1 MFPLGS
7 ASPPFQ
13 LFERFTYEALPVSD
27 PKQLPHLLKLLDD
40 ESEKVREA
48 VARALGAFGP
58 SLDQELARLPQP
70 LDEEQMQ
77 KIQYLLG
84 RHRSEET
91 ESLFE
96 PGQLVRHRKYDYRGV
111 VVAFDLTCQADDDW
125 YFSNRSQPQQYQPW
139 YHVLVHGGQHVT
151 YAAQTSLEQ
160 DNSGEQV
167 VHPFIAHFFST
178 FSDGQYSRNDK
189 AWPG

>member
-1 MFPLGS
+1 M
-7 ASPPFQ
+7 
-13 LFERFTYEALPVSD
+13 SD

-40 ESEKVREA
+40 ESERVQEA
-48 VARALGAFGP
+48 VARALDAFGP

-70 LDEEQMQ
+70 PDETQMQ

-84 RHRSEET
+84 RHRSAEISSREKISSMGTVET
-91 ESLFE
+91 EPLFE
-96 PGQLVRHRKYDYRGV
+96 PGQLVRHRRYEYRGV

-151 YAAQTSLEQ
+151 YAAQTSLEE

-167 VHPFIAHFFST
+167 VHPFIPHFFSA
-178 FSDGQYSRNDK
+178 FSDGQYTRNDT